1 MQMLAN
7 MVFGAVLAG
16 LSLGPAAWADAA
28 QVGNDMSR
36 AVMIV
41 AGKECVLA
49 IEGNRPDGSF
59 DGVGVDLDPGVVNKA
74 SQAIPA

>member
-28 QVGNDMSR
+28 QVGNDVSR
-36 AVMIV
+36 VVMVV
-41 AGKECVLA
+41 AGRECATTPLRHAVA
-49 IEGNRPDGSF
+49 
-59 DGVGVDLDPGVVNKA
+59 KA
-74 SQAIPA
+74 RAALPELPQSAQ

>member
-28 QVGNDMSR
+28 QVGNDVSH

-41 AGKECVLA
+41 AGKECATTPLRHAVA
-49 IEGNRPDGSF
+49 
-59 DGVGVDLDPGVVNKA
+59 KA
-74 SQAIPA
+74 RAALPELPQSAQ

>member
-28 QVGNDMSR
+28 QVGNDVSH
-36 AVMIV
+36 AVMVV
-41 AGKECVLA
+41 AGKECATTPLRHAVA
-49 IEGNRPDGSF
+49 
-59 DGVGVDLDPGVVNKA
+59 KA
-74 SQAIPA
+74 RAALPELPQSAQ

>member
-28 QVGNDMSR
+28 QVGNDVSR

-41 AGKECVLA
+41 AGHECAAATPLRHAVA
-49 IEGNRPDGSF
+49 
-59 DGVGVDLDPGVVNKA
+59 KA
-74 SQAIPA
+74 RAALPELPQSAQ